1 MQPTTPKLLFISNEI
16 RGLGHLSIALK
27 ICSSIQGSLKTAS
40 MLLITASRM
49 AKAFSL
55 PHGLDIITLPAVV
68 RMEGSLTQFRALRLP
83 LSFNEVSRLRQ
94 RIIRETALVYSPHA
108 VIVDFRPAGV
118 AGELLS
124 VLKALKRRHAKLV
137 LLLRDILDDPAVLRA
152 KWNTDR
158 ALSALPL
165 YDEIWVYG
173 SQKHHNLILEHDFP
187 RDFANKIRFCGY
199 LAPATPAASKKETR
213 FDLGITTESFLL
225 VTIGNGLFG
234 FEALET
240 FVRALSYLP
249 DNLST
254 FSLIVTGPELAPK
267 DYDWLETQC
276 QKLRRQKTKR
286 GIRLIHFTPRLTD
299 YMAAADLVIS
309 LGGYNTVTEIL
320 SLGKRSI
327 VIPYSTSS
335 DAEQLIRASLLQRY
349 GLIRM
354 VRLNELSPE
363 GLAMSILAGLRDAP
377 PTQERLQEL
386 EFDFGGTTRIRA
398 HMIRLL
404 GRHLCPGNRTYL
416 KIAGGN

>member
-1 MQPTTPKLLFISNEI
+1 MQHTTPKLLFISNEI
-16 RGLGHLSIALK
+16 RGLGHVTIALK
-27 ICSSIQGSLKTAS
+27 ICSSIQASLKDAS

-68 RMEGSLTQFRALRLP
+68 RMEGSLTQFRSLRLP
-83 LSFNEVSRLRQ
+83 LPFNEVSHLRQ
-94 RIIRETALVYSPHA
+94 RIIRETALVYSPHL

-152 KWNTDR
+152 KWNSDR

-173 SQKHHNLILEHDFP
+173 SKKHHNLILEHDFP
-187 RDFANKIRFCGY
+187 GDIANKIRFCGY
-199 LAPATPAASKKETR
+199 LAPVPPAASKEETR
-213 FDLGITTESFLL
+213 FGLGITTDSFLL
-225 VTIGNGLFG
+225 VTTGNGLVG

-267 DYDWLETQC
+267 DYNWLETQC
-276 QKLRRQKTKR
+276 QKLRPKR
-286 GIRLIHFTPRLTD
+286 SIRLIQFTPWLTD

-354 VRLNELSPE
+354 VKLNELSPE

-386 EFDFGGTTRIRA
+386 EFDFSGTIRIRA

-404 GRHLCPGNRTYL
+404 GRRHLCPG
-416 KIAGGN
+416 K